1 MHIFTAVKFNLSTL
15 LIGMFLA
22 VVIGYFIGYFLRKL
36 ISQYQIKEAE
46 AKKIIIVEEA
56 EHEAQNR
63 LKAAAN
69 EAQNRL
75 KAASHEAQNRLKAA
89 AVEAREQ
96 ALVTK
101 TKIEKEVQGKW
112 EEVREQER
120 TTRKKEDELR
130 LSFEKT
136 RDLEKELARK
146 MEAAE
151 KSRQSSQDEQARYDE
166 LVKQEMVKLENIS
179 SFTAE
184 EAKEEI
190 KRKVIDV
197 ARLDAAKEVKR
208 IEEFA
213 KNNADEEARK
223 IITMAV
229 QRLASDSVAESTISV
244 VELPDDSIKG
254 RIIGREGRNI
264 RALEQATGI
273 DLIIDDT
280 PGAVVLSGFDPIRRE
295 VARRALEKLTLDGR
309 IHPGRIEDVVN
320 KCRREVEQQIKQAGE
335 QAVVELE
342 MDNVNPELAHMLGRL
357 KYRTSYTQNV
367 LEHVKEV
374 AKVCGFMAAELG
386 LDVQLAKRAGLLHD
400 IGKSIDRQTDGTHT
414 QLGVDV
420 ANRFNEHK
428 YVVNAIA
435 AHHEDVEPESV
446 YAVLVIAGDTISA
459 SRPGA
464 RREMLETYVKRMTKL
479 EEIGDS
485 FKGVEKTY
493 AIQAG
498 REVRIIV
505 VPDGTSDTEANMLA
519 KDVAKRIEKEVTY
532 PGEIKITV
540 VRETR
545 FVEVAR

>member
-22 VVIGYFIGYFLRKL
+22 VVAGYFIGYFLRKL

-46 AKKIIIVEEA
+46 AKKVKIVEEA
-56 EHEAQNR
+56 EQEA
-63 LKAAAN
+63 K
-69 EAQNRL
+69 
-75 KAASHEAQNRLKAA
+75 SRLKAA
-89 AVEAREQ
+89 AVE
-96 ALVTK
+96 
-101 TKIEKEVQGKW
+101 VQNKW
-112 EEVREQER
+112 EEVRAQER
-120 TTRKKEDELR
+120 EAHKKQDELR
-130 LSFEKT
+130 VSNEKI
-136 RDLEKELARK
+136 RELEKELARK
-146 MEAAE
+146 MEVAE
-151 KSRQSSQDEQARYDE
+151 QARQSSQDEQDRYNE
-166 LVKQEMVKLENIS
+166 LIKQEMIKLESIS

-190 KRKVIDV
+190 RKKVVDV
-197 ARLDAAKEVKR
+197 ARMDAAKEVKK

-213 KNNADEEARK
+213 KNNAEEEARK

-320 KCRREVEQQIKQAGE
+320 KCRKEVDQQIKQAGE
-335 QAVVELE
+335 QAVIELE
-342 MDNVNPELAHMLGRL
+342 MDNINPELAHMLGRL

-374 AKVCGFMAAELG
+374 ARVCGYMAAELG

-435 AHHEDVEPESV
+435 AHHEDVEPESI

-485 FKGVEKTY
+485 FKGVEKTF

-505 VPDGTSDTEANMLA
+505 VPDGTSDNEANVLA

>member
-1 MHIFTAVKFNLSTL
+1 MHIFTAVKFNFSTL

-22 VVIGYFIGYFLRKL
+22 AVVGYFIGYFLRKL
-36 ISQYQIKEAE
+36 ISQYQVKEAE
-46 AKKIIIVEEA
+46 AKKEKIVEEA
-56 EHEAQNR
+56 KQEAQR
-63 LKAAAN
+63 RIKIAV
-69 EAQNRL
+69 
-75 KAASHEAQNRLKAA
+75 
-89 AVEAREQ
+89 VEAKEQ
-96 ALVTK
+96 ALILK
-101 TKIEKEVQGKW
+101 TKVEKEVQSKW
-112 EEVREQER
+112 DELRSQER
-120 TTRKKEDELR
+120 TIHTKEEELR
-130 LSFEKT
+130 RSFEKT
-136 RDLEKELARK
+136 QNLEKESAEK
-146 MEAAE
+146 MEEALKIKQLGLE
-151 KSRQSSQDEQARYDE
+151 EQARFSE
-166 LVKQEMVKLENIS
+166 LTQQEMIKLENIS
-179 SFTAE
+179 SFTAG

-190 KRKVIDV
+190 KKKVTDV
-197 ARLDAAKEVKR
+197 ARLDAAKEVKK
-208 IEEFA
+208 IEEYA
-213 KNNADEEARK
+213 KENAEEEARK

-264 RALEQATGI
+264 RALEQATGV

-280 PGAVVLSGFDPIRRE
+280 PGAVVLSGFEPVRRE
-295 VARRALEKLTLDGR
+295 VARLTLEKLTLDGR
-309 IHPGRIEDVVN
+309 IHPGRIEDVVT
-320 KCRREVEQQIKQAGE
+320 KCRKEVNQQIKQAGE
-335 QAVVELE
+335 QAVLELE
-342 MDNVNPELAHMLGRL
+342 IDNINIELVHMLGRL

-374 AKVCGFMAAELG
+374 ARVCGFMAAELG

-420 ANRFNEHK
+420 AKRFNEHK
-428 YVVNAIA
+428 YVVNAIG
-435 AHHEDVEPESV
+435 AHHEDIEPESL

-505 VPDGTSDTEANMLA
+505 IPDGTSDDEANMLA

-540 VRETR
+540 IRETR
-545 FVEVAR
+545 FMEVAR

>member
-1 MHIFTAVKFNLSTL
+1 MHIFTAVKFNFSTL

-22 VVIGYFIGYFLRKL
+22 AVIGYFIGYFLRKL
-36 ISQYQIKEAE
+36 ISQYEVKEAE
-46 AKKIIIVEEA
+46 AKKKKIIEEA
-56 EHEAQNR
+56 EQEVQR
-63 LKAAAN
+63 KLKV
-69 EAQNRL
+69 
-75 KAASHEAQNRLKAA
+75 A
-89 AVEAREQ
+89 AVEAKEQ
-96 ALVTK
+96 ALVLK
-101 TKIEKEVQGKW
+101 TKVEKEVQIKW
-112 EEVREQER
+112 NEVRGQER
-120 TTRKKEDELR
+120 VIFNREEELR
-130 LSFEKT
+130 LSFEKA
-136 RDLEKELARK
+136 RSLEKES
-146 MEAAE
+146 AE
-151 KSRQSSQDEQARYDE
+151 KMKEALRIKQLNSEEQARYKE
-166 LVKQEMVKLENIS
+166 LAQQEMTKLEGIS
-179 SFTAE
+179 SFTAV

-190 KRKVIDV
+190 KKKVIDV
-197 ARLDAAKEVKR
+197 ARLDAAKEVKK
-208 IEEFA
+208 IEEHA
-213 KNNADEEARK
+213 KENAEEEARK

-264 RALEQATGI
+264 RALEQATGV
-273 DLIIDDT
+273 DLIVDDT
-280 PGAVVLSGFDPIRRE
+280 PGAVVLSGFEPVRRE
-295 VARRALEKLTLDGR
+295 VARRAVEKLTLDGR
-309 IHPGRIEDVVN
+309 IHPGRIEEVVSR
-320 KCRREVEQQIKQAGE
+320 CRKEVDQHIKQAGE
-335 QAVVELE
+335 QAVLELE
-342 MDNVNPELAHMLGRL
+342 IDNINIELVHMLGRL

-374 AKVCGFMAAELG
+374 SRVCGFMAAELG

-414 QLGVDV
+414 QLGIDV

-428 YVVNAIA
+428 YVVNAIG
-435 AHHEDVEPESV
+435 AHHEDIEPESL

-485 FKGVEKTY
+485 FRGVEKTY

-505 VPDGTSDTEANMLA
+505 VPEIATDDAANMLA

-532 PGEIKITV
+532 PGEVKVTV
-540 VRETR
+540 IRETR
-545 FVEVAR
+545 FMEVAR

>member
-1 MHIFTAVKFNLSTL
+1 MHIFAVKFNFSTL

-22 VVIGYFIGYFLRKL
+22 VVIGYFIGYFLRKV
-36 ISQYQIKEAE
+36 ISQYQIREAE
-46 AKKIIIVEEA
+46 AKKVKIVEEA
-56 EHEAQNR
+56 EQEAQSR
-63 LKAAAN
+63 LKAV
-69 EAQNRL
+69 
-75 KAASHEAQNRLKAA
+75 
-89 AVEAREQ
+89 AVEAKEQ

-101 TKIEKEVQGKW
+101 VKIEKEVQDKW
-112 EEVREQER
+112 EEVREHER
-120 TTRKKEDELR
+120 ITHKMENDLR
-130 LSFEKT
+130 LSSEKA

-146 MEAAE
+146 MEVAE
-151 KSRQSSQDEQARYDE
+151 KARQSSQEEQARYDE
-166 LVKQEMVKLENIS
+166 LIKQEMVKLESIS
-179 SFTAE
+179 SLTAE

-190 KRKVIDV
+190 RKKVIDV
-197 ARLDAAKEVKR
+197 ARMDAAKEVKK

-213 KNNADEEARK
+213 KNNAEDEARK

-309 IHPGRIEDVVN
+309 IHPGRIEDVVS
-320 KCRREVEQQIKQAGE
+320 KCRKEVEQQIKQAGE
-335 QAVVELE
+335 QAIVELE
-342 MDNVNPELAHMLGRL
+342 MENVNPELAHMLGRL

-374 AKVCGFMAAELG
+374 AKVCGYMAAELG

-400 IGKSIDRQTDGTHT
+400 IGKSVDRQTDGTHT

-435 AHHEDVEPESV
+435 AHHEDVEPESI

-464 RREMLETYVKRMTKL
+464 RREMLETYVKRMTRL

-485 FKGVEKTY
+485 FKGVEKTF

-505 VPDGTSDTEANMLA
+505 VPDGTTDNEANMLA

>member
-1 MHIFTAVKFNLSTL
+1 
-15 LIGMFLA
+15 
-22 VVIGYFIGYFLRKL
+22 
-36 ISQYQIKEAE
+36 
-46 AKKIIIVEEA
+46 
-56 EHEAQNR
+56 
-63 LKAAAN
+63 
-69 EAQNRL
+69 
-75 KAASHEAQNRLKAA
+75 
-89 AVEAREQ
+89 
-96 ALVTK
+96 
-101 TKIEKEVQGKW
+101 
-112 EEVREQER
+112 
-120 TTRKKEDELR
+120 
-130 LSFEKT
+130 
-136 RDLEKELARK
+136 
-146 MEAAE
+146 
-151 KSRQSSQDEQARYDE
+151 
-166 LVKQEMVKLENIS
+166 
-179 SFTAE
+179 
-184 EAKEEI
+184 
-190 KRKVIDV
+190 
-197 ARLDAAKEVKR
+197 
-208 IEEFA
+208 
-213 KNNADEEARK
+213 
-223 IITMAV
+223 MAV